1 MALTCCIKLS
11 SVHIVQEHP
20 GIQTEYKSIPGFF
33 FVLFVLVSHYYRNV
47 IQTIECEN
55 KEKHEDAPRIIFSE
69 YLLDLSVTVTMV
81 LQNSN
86 SNKKQIQKNNVCN

>member
-20 GIQTEYKSIPGFF
+20 GIQTEYKSIPDFIFG
-33 FVLFVLVSHYYRNV
+33 LCVLVSHYYRNV